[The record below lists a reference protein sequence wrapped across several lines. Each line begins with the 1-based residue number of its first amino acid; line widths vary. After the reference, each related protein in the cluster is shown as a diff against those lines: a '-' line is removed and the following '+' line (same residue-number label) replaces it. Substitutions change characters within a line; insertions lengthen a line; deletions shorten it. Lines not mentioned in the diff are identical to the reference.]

1 MAVVIPVSNFIVT
14 CALSTVPLP
23 RCVAGVPSPGVWLLS
38 SPPPVC
44 GCQMMEVLQENHE
57 LVFLYSLV
65 KGQGDSSQACHIAAT
80 AGLPRE
86 VVDRGAEVRRDHSA

>member
-1 MAVVIPVSNFIVT
+1 
-14 CALSTVPLP
+14 
-23 RCVAGVPSPGVWLLS
+23 
-38 SPPPVC
+38 
-44 GCQMMEVLQENHE
+44 MEVLQENHE

-86 VVDRGAEVRRDHSA
+86 VVDRGAKVRRDPLSLIISNGNGNRQGVTCSWLMLPPSLYLRYQR